1 MRTDPTENGG
11 LFLGRRP
18 GTAPLRYA
26 AIPQQ
31 GSAARRR
38 IDRVLAAAMLVV
50 MAILTA
56 MVWGPLPMGAMWIAS
71 QLSSENVGL
80 WILIAFVLVLVFVF
94 GALVMLRRVDQAWI
108 LVRRAGGH
116 DQRTGVLG
124 RVFAVTTFIVVPAFA
139 VWFLLLGGM
148 QPTTGGL

>member
-26 AIPQQ
+26 ALPDP
-31 GSAARRR
+31 GSTARRR
-38 IDRVLAAAMLVV
+38 IDRLIAAAMLLAMVL
-50 MAILTA
+50 LTA
-56 MVWGPLPMGAMWIAS
+56 LVWGPLPMAAMWIAS

-80 WILIAFVLVLVFVF
+80 WILIAFVLVLAFVF
-94 GALVMLRRVDQAWI
+94 GALILLRRVDQAWI

-116 DQRTGVLG
+116 DQRNGVLS
-124 RVFAVTTFIVVPAFA
+124 RVFAATTFVVVPGFSI
-139 VWFLLLGGM
+139 WFLFLGGLL
-148 QPTTGGL
+148 PTVGGL